1 MTALLMLVKYG
12 KRYPYDVPPKIE
24 HVSGHFDVKS
34 IRPTMPY
41 LLHTEYSYG
50 KRNLNSDILQKF
62 KTILRSQKAGIPML
76 WFNDKWSEEFA
87 YFVKELVG
95 RNMNPKIIEIHP
107 PFNDYSDL
115 ETFIKN
121 YRIFE
126 EVISELFPETE
137 IAIENRFGTQY
148 RGGEF
153 LISNVIDI
161 MNLSKLISRFELKL
175 RIALDVP
182 QLFSAHRYLKGRNLL
197 NSAQIRDILERLKK
211 CRDFIVGLHLWGKAR
226 DESGRWKRFH
236 GGDLNTYFDNDM
248 NLKTEFL
255 RLLHDLFDDGKPRY
269 FIPEVLSYTDQSSI
283 ISDLKEAN
291 FIFI

>member
-197 NSAQIRDILERLKK
+197 NSAQIRDILEQLKK
-211 CRDFIVGLHLWGKAR
+211 CREFIMGLH
-226 DESGRWKRFH
+226 F
-236 GGDLNTYFDNDM
+236 GGDLTKGI
-248 NLKTEFL
+248 LT
-255 RLLHDLFDDGKPRY
+255 PT
-269 FIPEVLSYTDQSSI
+269 STTT
-283 ISDLKEAN
+283 
-291 FIFI
+291 